1 MTVRR
6 AKIICTLG
14 PASNSNVGVRGLIRA
29 GMDVAR
35 LNFSHG
41 THDEHRRV
49 AEIVRKESASL
60 GKPVAILQDLC
71 GPKIRTGRVAGTNIE
86 AGSELLLVEGTEAP
100 EGTMPISY
108 AGLAE
113 DLHAGDSVQIDDG
126 RLRMRV
132 ISVSGDKVLTMV
144 EQGGPIRDRMG
155 VNLPSKRVRIPP
167 LTPKDR
173 DDLAFGLSIGVDYV
187 ALSFVKTA
195 DDIRQLRDLCRSLGR
210 PTPIVAKVET
220 PEAVANLNEIVAV
233 SDAVMVA
240 RGDLGVELPPET
252 VPVIQKEIVGICRIQ
267 QTPVIVATE
276 MLQSMVAS
284 PRPTRAE
291 ASDVA
296 TAVFQGADA
305 VMLSA
310 ETASGKFPFDACS
323 MMERIIFEAENSKFY
338 APPASEPGKTTPEAI
353 ARAAC
358 EIALEVGAKAVVAF
372 TMSGGTPRLLSKAR
386 PNVPIVAYSPSGD
399 TLRRSALYWGVMP
412 RPLEM
417 FTELDTLV
425 KSVTQQLREQEMVT
439 AGDRFVMV
447 FGSPIGQRNPTNTIR
462 VVEIG

>member
-1 MTVRR
+1 
-6 AKIICTLG
+6 
-14 PASNSNVGVRGLIRA
+14 
-29 GMDVAR
+29 MDVAR

-71 GPKIRTGRVAGTNIE
+71 GPKIRTGRVTGASIE
-86 AGSELLLVEGTEAP
+86 TGAEVVLVEGAEAP
-100 EGTMPISY
+100 EGALPIGY
-108 AGLAE
+108 AGLAD
-113 DLHAGDSVQIDDG
+113 DLRPGDSVQIDDG

-132 ISVSGDKVLTMV
+132 ISVTDGKVVSLV

-187 ALSFVKTA
+187 ALSFVKKA
-195 DDIRQLRDLCRSLGR
+195 DDIHQLRDLCRSLGH

-220 PEAVANLNEIVAV
+220 PEAVEQLREIVAV
-233 SDAVMVA
+233 SDVVMVA

-252 VPVIQKEIVGICRIQ
+252 VPVIQKEIVSICRLH

-276 MLQSMVAS
+276 MLQSMVS
-284 PRPTRAE
+284 SSRPTRAE

-310 ETASGKFPFDACS
+310 ETASGKFPFEACS
-323 MMERIIFEAENSKFY
+323 IMERIIMEAENSKFY
-338 APPASEPGKTTPEAI
+338 APPSSEPGQTTPEAI

-358 EIALEVGAKAVVAF
+358 EIALEIGAKVVVAF
-372 TMSGGTPRLLSKAR
+372 TISGGTPRLLSKAR
-386 PNVPIVAYSPSGD
+386 PPVPIVAYCPSGE
-399 TLRRSALYWGVMP
+399 TLRRIALYWGVVP

-417 FTELDTLV
+417 FTEIDTLV
-425 KSVTQQLREQEMVT
+425 KSVSQQLREQEMVT

-447 FGSPIGQRNPTNTIR
+447 FGAPIGQRNPTNTIR